1 MNYITSARSM
11 NGIITLTNNFFEIEY
26 GNINTQGNIT
36 SSNIY
41 TTDINL
47 NFAYGRTIS
56 IFDDLNNKAYYTNF
70 LMLSSIIYTNNNIYN
85 TDAINNNSNIYQQ

>member
-1 MNYITSARSM
+1 MILLVLV
-11 NGIITLTNNFFEIEY
+11 LTHNFFEIEY

-56 IFDDLNNKAYYTNF
+56 IFDDVNNKAYYTNF

-85 TDAINNNSNIYQQ
+85 TDAINNNSNLYQQ

>member
-56 IFDDLNNKAYYTNF
+56 IFDDVNNKAYYTNF

-85 TDAINNNSNIYQQ
+85 TDAINNNSNLYQQ

>member
-70 LMLSSIIYTNNNIYN
+70 LMLSSIIYTNINIYN
-85 TDAINNNSNIYQQ
+85 SDAVNNNSNIYQQ

>member
-70 LMLSSIIYTNNNIYN
+70 LMLSSIIYTNINIYN
-85 TDAINNNSNIYQQ
+85 SDAVYNNSNIYQQ